1 MTAAGAPSGASG
13 ATGDGRFVVVVG
25 SSNMDLVATVTRF
38 PEPGQTVLGTGFAIT
53 PGGKGANQ
61 AVAAARAGAR
71 VSFVGSV
78 GDDAFG
84 ESLRAVLERDGID
97 TAGLREVVGP
107 SGVAVI
113 TVDAAGENTIVVA
126 SNANATVTALTDAD
140 RAAIAAADLLMC
152 QLELPMSVV
161 VEAAAWARAHDTVV
175 MLNCSPVT
183 SLPDDLV
190 AAVDV
195 LVLNAGEA
203 DAVGAAVTDRVA
215 HVVTTL
221 GAEGAGYRGPAGDTT
236 VPAVA
241 VDVVD
246 TTGAGDAFAGAL
258 AAFWPE
264 GPERALRAACAAG
277 ALAATRPGTSAAMP
291 TRAEIEALAR
301 L

>member
-1 MTAAGAPSGASG
+1 MTAARGP
-13 ATGDGRFVVVVG
+13 RVVVVG
-25 SSNMDLVATVTRF
+25 SSNMDLVATVTRL
-38 PEPGQTVLGTGFAIT
+38 PEPGQTVLGTGFATT

-71 VSFVGSV
+71 VSFVGAV

-84 ESLRAVLERDGID
+84 ESLRAVLSHDGID

-113 TVDAAGENTIVVA
+113 TVDSAGENTIVVA
-126 SNANATVTALTDAD
+126 SNANAAVTDLTDAD

-152 QLELPMSVV
+152 QLELPLSVV
-161 VEAAAWARAHDTVV
+161 VQAASWARAHDTVV
-175 MLNCSPVT
+175 LLNCSPVT

-190 AAVDV
+190 AATDV

-203 DAVGAAVTDRVA
+203 AAVGTAVTDRVA
-215 HVVTTL
+215 HLVTTR
-221 GAEGAGYRGPAGDTT
+221 GAEGARYRGPTGSLR
-236 VPAVA
+236 VPALE

-264 GPERALRAACAAG
+264 GPQRALRAACAAG

-291 TRAEIEALAR
+291 NRAEIDALLR
-301 L
+301 